1 MIVIPTVNA
10 LREELRAKG
19 GSIGFVPTMG
29 ALHAGHAR
37 LLEVARPQNDRV
49 VASIFVNP
57 LQFDRPDDLARYPR
71 TLDAD
76 LQICSQAGV
85 DVVFTPKPEELYP
98 QAQLTFVEVPAL
110 CGSLCGTFRP
120 GHFKGVCTVVLKLFN
135 IVGPT
140 RAYFGQKDAQQ
151 LAIIQRMV
159 QDLDVPVEIV
169 PVPTVREPDGLALS
183 SRNRLLS
190 SEERA
195 EAPKL
200 YQALQAV
207 TAALDAG
214 ERITLT
220 LREIAER
227 ILAGIRIEYF
237 EFVDPSTLVP
247 VERIDGPVLIAA
259 AVWLGSTRLID
270 NVTWPS
276 K

>member
-1 MIVIPTVNA
+1 
-10 LREELRAKG
+10 
-19 GSIGFVPTMG
+19 
-29 ALHAGHAR
+29 
-37 LLEVARPQNDRV
+37 
-49 VASIFVNP
+49 

-76 LQICSQAGV
+76 LEICSQAGV
-85 DVVFTPKPEELYP
+85 DIVFTPTPEQLYA

-237 EFVDPSTLVP
+237 ELVDPSTLVP